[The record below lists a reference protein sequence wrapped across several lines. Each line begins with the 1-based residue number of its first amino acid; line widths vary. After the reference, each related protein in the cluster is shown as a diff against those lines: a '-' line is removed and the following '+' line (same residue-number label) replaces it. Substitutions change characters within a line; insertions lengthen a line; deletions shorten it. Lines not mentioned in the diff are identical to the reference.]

1 MRKYSLH
8 LVTIT
13 FLIAGI
19 ASCKKEAAIPEAN
32 TNKPPVACAGQ
43 DQTIS
48 LPVNSLMLDG
58 SCSYDVNKNISS
70 YLWTKI
76 SGPSSFN
83 IANANVV
90 QTQLTNLV
98 EGIFLFQLRVTDAGG
113 LFSKDTM
120 RVIVKRGNDC
130 YPNRSEVPVTLL
142 PSGNLS
148 MARMYMA
155 VASAG
160 NKIVFAGGETNAGVS
175 STVDIFDVSSNTWST
190 TQLSEARSKIAA
202 VVLGKK
208 IYFGGGQTG
217 QDEYSSRVDIYD
229 TETNTWT
236 VNNLILTYPTTLS
249 GAAAG
254 NKVVFYGYVGAFIYD
269 ASTNNWS
276 TFSDPI
282 FTHIDPNFSDWLF
295 GITATSIGNMLYFAG
310 GAGEYSN
317 SNIVTTYSAIRI
329 FNTINGTWTYSTL
342 NKPNGYAA
350 GIAVDN
356 INYWAGGYTGSISS
370 PGSTLIL
377 TEQVEIRNV
386 ITNESSMTCLFQ
398 PNAKFSAVQKNDN
411 IVFFTGAGQLKN
423 KFDIYNINSKSWS
436 IGVMDKTME
445 ENTIISVNNNI
456 YVAGGKVDGVLSNQ
470 VYKLTF

>member
-1 MRKYSLH
+1 
-8 LVTIT
+8 
-13 FLIAGI
+13 
-19 ASCKKEAAIPEAN
+19 
-32 TNKPPVACAGQ
+32 
-43 DQTIS
+43 
-48 LPVNSLMLDG
+48 
-58 SCSYDVNKNISS
+58 
-70 YLWTKI
+70 
-76 SGPSSFN
+76 
-83 IANANVV
+83 
-90 QTQLTNLV
+90 
-98 EGIFLFQLRVTDAGG
+98 
-113 LFSKDTM
+113 
-120 RVIVKRGNDC
+120 
-130 YPNRSEVPVTLL
+130 
-142 PSGNLS
+142 
-148 MARMYMA
+148 
-155 VASAG
+155 
-160 NKIVFAGGETNAGVS
+160 
-175 STVDIFDVSSNTWST
+175 
-190 TQLSEARSKIAA
+190 
-202 VVLGKK
+202 
-208 IYFGGGQTG
+208 
-217 QDEYSSRVDIYD
+217 
-229 TETNTWT
+229 
-236 VNNLILTYPTTLS
+236 
-249 GAAAG
+249 
-254 NKVVFYGYVGAFIYD
+254 
-269 ASTNNWS
+269 
-276 TFSDPI
+276 
-282 FTHIDPNFSDWLF
+282 
-295 GITATSIGNMLYFAG
+295 MLYFAG